1 MNIISR
7 LMRPQRVAV
16 IGASA
21 DITKTAGRPVAYLL
35 KHGFAGTVYPVNPK
49 ATEIC
54 GLTCY
59 SDIASL
65 PVVPDVGI
73 VLLGAE
79 RAHQAVKE
87 LAQIGCAAAIVLASG
102 YTEVGEEG
110 ARRQAELIA
119 AAGSMRILG
128 PNTIGL
134 VNITDG
140 IVLSASG
147 ALEMDHFPSGTISLV
162 SQSGGILGS
171 LLSRASARGI
181 GLAKLISTSNE
192 VDLELADFIDWL
204 VDDEAT
210 KVIALY
216 VETVRNTQKFR
227 AAALRAAQAGKPI
240 VAFKIGRSEAGAM
253 AAISHTGALAGSD
266 RMYDALFK
274 QTGILRAQRFDE
286 LLDMPAA
293 LATGRTLCGNRVAIL
308 TSTGGAGTLVSDALG
323 VTGFETPPPD
333 IETAAKLRALQKGDH
348 AALDRNPIDVTLAG
362 LQPELL
368 KGAISAVL
376 SSPTYDALVVIV
388 GASALAMPELMSNA
402 IKSCMSLSDK
412 PILAYISPDAP
423 HIGSLLTRGG
433 VPAFS
438 APESCSAALTAML
451 HASKYQAISSVVP
464 RRNDVFAAEAAQG
477 SQSETFAVP
486 QKNGVSRSSMDDC
499 FAFIKKLVA
508 ARIDIQS
515 SDGDLQ
521 TNQSLTPVH
530 CSLDEEQAKQLF
542 SIFGIPTVREAVVT
556 SPEEAQVAARSLNG
570 RAVLKILSADIQ
582 HKSDVGGV
590 AMNVSS
596 ETIGARLQLMTQDVN
611 KRAGVIP
618 ERFLVQEM
626 VSGGTEIILGMHR
639 DALGTAILLGMGGV
653 TAELLQDTTLRL
665 LPPDGGLSEE
675 SASEMVQ
682 SLKTW
687 PLLDGYRGRPKSDVD
702 ALIQAIMAFSEM
714 VAALGDRLLE
724 AEINPLFV
732 LESGWGVKAADGLVV
747 LAQHESYRF

>member
-1 MNIISR
+1 MQMNTITR

-21 DITKTAGRPVAYLL
+21 DIAKTAGRPVAYLL
-35 KHGFAGTVYPVNPK
+35 KHGFSGSVYPVNPK

-54 GLTCY
+54 GLPCY
-59 SDIASL
+59 PDIASL
-65 PVVPDVGI
+65 PSVPDVGI

-87 LAQIGCAAAIVLASG
+87 LAQLGCAAAIVLASG
-102 YTEVGEEG
+102 YTEVGVEG
-110 ARRQAELIA
+110 ARRQAELLQ
-119 AAGSMRILG
+119 AAGAMRILG

-134 VNITDG
+134 VNITDR

-147 ALEMDHFPSGTISLV
+147 ALEMDHFPSGAISLV

-171 LLSRASARGI
+171 LLARASARGI
-181 GLAKLISTSNE
+181 GLAKMISTSNE

-216 VETVRNTQKFR
+216 VETVRDTEKFR
-227 AAALRAAQAGKPI
+227 AAALRARLAGKPI
-240 VAFKIGRSEAGAM
+240 VAFKIGRSEAGAK

-293 LATGRTLCGNRVAIL
+293 LATGRTLRGNRVAIL
-308 TSTGGAGTLVSDALG
+308 TSTGGAGTLVSDSLG

-333 IETAAKLRALQKGDH
+333 AETAAKLRALQQGDH

-376 SSPTYDALVVIV
+376 ASPTYDALVVIV

-412 PILAYISPDAP
+412 PILAYISPHAP
-423 HIGSLLTRGG
+423 NIGSLLTQGG

-438 APESCSAALTAML
+438 APESCSAALVAML
-451 HASKYQAISSVVP
+451 HASHTTASEAIESIVT
-464 RRNDVFAAEAAQG
+464 AAQLSAIG
-477 SQSETFAVP
+477 ALP
-486 QKNGVSRSSMDDC
+486 AG
-499 FAFIKKLVA
+499 
-508 ARIDIQS
+508 
-515 SDGDLQ
+515 
-521 TNQSLTPVH
+521 
-530 CSLDEEQAKQLF
+530 SLDEEQAKRLF
-542 SIFGIPTVREAVVT
+542 STFGITSVREHVVATPEQAQSAVV
-556 SPEEAQVAARSLNG
+556 ALG
-570 RAVLKILSADIQ
+570 DRAVLKILSAEIL
-582 HKSDVGGV
+582 HKSEVGGV
-590 AMNVSS
+590 AVNLSAA
-596 ETIGARLQLMTQDVN
+596 TISDRLLQMTQDVTH
-611 KRAGVIP
+611 KAGVTP
-618 ERFLVQEM
+618 QRFLVQEM
-626 VSGGTEIILGMHR
+626 VSGGIEIILGMHR
-639 DALGTAILLGMGGV
+639 DVLGVAILLGMGGV

-665 LPPDGGLSEE
+665 LPSKGGLSPD
-675 SASEMVQ
+675 AAREMAM

-687 PLLDGYRGRPKSDVD
+687 PLLDGYRGRPKADVE
-702 ALIQAIMAFSEM
+702 ALIKAIVAFSEM
-714 VAALGDRLLE
+714 VATLGERLLE

-732 LESGWGVKAADGLVV
+732 LDQGQGVRAADGIVV
-747 LAQHESYRF
+747 LA

>member
-1 MNIISR
+1 MNTISR

-16 IGASA
+16 VGASA
-21 DITKTAGRPVAYLL
+21 DVTKTAGRPVAYLL
-35 KHGFAGTVYPVNPK
+35 KHGFSGDVYPVNPK

-54 GLTCY
+54 GLPCY
-59 SDIASL
+59 PDIASL
-65 PVVPDVGI
+65 PNVPDVGI

-79 RAHQAVKE
+79 RAHHAVKE
-87 LAQIGCAAAIVLASG
+87 LAQLGCTAAIVLASG

-110 ARRQAELIA
+110 ARRQVELLL
-119 AAGSMRILG
+119 AAGAMRILG

-134 VNITDG
+134 VNITDR

-147 ALEMDHFPSGTISLV
+147 ALEMDHFPSGAISLV

-181 GLAKLISTSNE
+181 GLAKMISTSNE

-210 KVIALY
+210 RVIALY
-216 VETVRNTQKFR
+216 VETVRDTQKFR

-240 VAFKIGRSEAGAM
+240 VAFKIGRSEAGAK

-293 LATGRTLCGNRVAIL
+293 LATGRTLRGNRVAIL

-333 IETAAKLRALQKGDH
+333 AETATKLRALQKGDH

-376 SSPTYDALVVIV
+376 ASPTYDALVVIV

-402 IKSCMSLSDK
+402 IKSCMALSDK
-412 PILAYISPDAP
+412 PILAYISPHAP
-423 HIGSLLTRGG
+423 HIGSLLTQGG

-438 APESCSAALTAML
+438 APESCSAALVAML
-451 HASKYQAISSVVP
+451 HASQAKTP
-464 RRNDVFAAEAAQG
+464 EPAQSIVTLDQLSALRTWPG
-477 SQSETFAVP
+477 
-486 QKNGVSRSSMDDC
+486 G
-499 FAFIKKLVA
+499 
-508 ARIDIQS
+508 
-515 SDGDLQ
+515 
-521 TNQSLTPVH
+521 
-530 CSLDEEQAKQLF
+530 SLDEEQAKRLF
-542 SIFGIPTVREAVVT
+542 SSFGITSVRETVVT
-556 SPEEAQVAARSLNG
+556 TPEQALAALTTLG
-570 RAVLKILSADIQ
+570 ERAVLKVLSSEIL
-582 HKSDVGGV
+582 HKSEMGGV
-590 AMNVSS
+590 AVNVSAA
-596 ETIGARLQLMTQDVN
+596 TISNRLLQMKQEVKN
-611 KRAGVIP
+611 KSGITP
-618 ERFLVQEM
+618 KQFLVQEM
-626 VSGGTEIILGMHR
+626 VSGGIEIILGMHR
-639 DALGTAILLGMGGV
+639 DVLGVAILLGMGGV

-665 LPPDGGLSEE
+665 LPSEGGLSVET
-675 SASEMVQ
+675 AREMAM

-687 PLLDGYRGRPKSDVD
+687 PLLDGYRGRAKADVN
-702 ALIQAIMAFSEM
+702 ALVEAIVNFSTM

-732 LESGWGVKAADGLVV
+732 LEQGRGIKAADGIVV
-747 LAQHESYRF
+747 LAHS

>member
-1 MNIISR
+1 MNTISR
-7 LMRPQRVAV
+7 LMRPQCVAV

-21 DITKTAGRPVAYLL
+21 DILKTAGRPVAYLL
-35 KHGFAGTVYPVNPK
+35 KHGYSGQVYPVNPK

-54 GLTCY
+54 GLPCY
-59 SDIASL
+59 PDIASL
-65 PVVPDVGI
+65 PTVPDVGI

-110 ARRQAELIA
+110 ARRQAELLQ
-119 AAGSMRILG
+119 AAGAMRILG

-134 VNITDG
+134 VNITDR

-147 ALEMDHFPSGTISLV
+147 ALEMDHFPSGAISLV

-181 GLAKLISTSNE
+181 GLAKMISTSNE

-210 KVIALY
+210 RVIALY
-216 VETVRNTQKFR
+216 VETVRDTNKFR

-240 VAFKIGRSEAGAM
+240 VAFKIGRSEAGAK

-293 LATGRTLCGNRVAIL
+293 LATARTLHGNRIAIL

-323 VTGFETPPPD
+323 VSGFETPPPD
-333 IETAAKLRALQKGDH
+333 AQTAAKLRALQQGDH

-412 PILAYISPDAP
+412 PILAYISPHAP
-423 HIGSLLTRGG
+423 NIGSLLTQGG

-438 APESCSAALTAML
+438 APESCSAALVAML
-451 HASKYQAISSVVP
+451 HASQAKTSTLVTPALRKQQSNVL
-464 RRNDVFAAEAAQG
+464 G
-477 SQSETFAVP
+477 SWPA
-486 QKNGVSRSSMDDC
+486 G
-499 FAFIKKLVA
+499 
-508 ARIDIQS
+508 
-515 SDGDLQ
+515 
-521 TNQSLTPVH
+521 
-530 CSLDEEQAKQLF
+530 SLDEEQAKRLF
-542 SIFGIPTVREAVVT
+542 SSFGIASVRETVVT
-556 SPEEAQVAARSLNG
+556 TAEQAQAAIVALG
-570 RAVLKILSADIQ
+570 ERAVLKVLSSEIL
-582 HKSDVGGV
+582 HKSEMGGV
-590 AMNVSS
+590 AINVTQASIS
-596 ETIGARLQLMTQDVN
+596 DRLLQMTQDVKN
-611 KRAGVIP
+611 RSGITP
-618 ERFLVQEM
+618 SRFLVQEM
-626 VSGGTEIILGMHR
+626 VSGGVEIILGMHR
-639 DALGTAILLGMGGV
+639 DVLGVAILLGMGGV

-665 LPPDGGLSEE
+665 LPSTGGLSAET
-675 SASEMVQ
+675 AREMVV

-687 PLLDGYRGRPKSDVD
+687 PLLDGYRGRTKADIE
-702 ALIQAIMAFSEM
+702 ALVKAIVAFSEM
-714 VAALGDRLLE
+714 VAAFGDRLLE

-732 LESGWGVKAADGLVV
+732 LEAGQGVKAADGIAV
-747 LAQHESYRF
+747 LAIESV

>member
-1 MNIISR
+1 MNTISR
-7 LMRPQRVAV
+7 LMRPQTVAV

-35 KHGFAGTVYPVNPK
+35 KHGFSGVVYPVNPK

-54 GLTCY
+54 GLACY
-59 SDIASL
+59 PDIASL
-65 PVVPDVGI
+65 PTVPDVGI

-87 LAQIGCAAAIVLASG
+87 LAKIGCAAAIVLASG

-134 VNITDG
+134 VNITDQ

-147 ALEMDHFPSGTISLV
+147 ALEMDHFPSGAISLV

-171 LLSRASARGI
+171 LLARASARGI
-181 GLAKLISTSNE
+181 GLAKMISTSNE

-216 VETVRNTQKFR
+216 VETVRDTKKFR
-227 AAALRAAQAGKPI
+227 AAALRARQAGKPI
-240 VAFKIGRSEAGAM
+240 VAFKIGRSEAGAK

-293 LATGRTLCGNRVAIL
+293 LATGRSLRGNRVAIL

-333 IETAAKLRALQKGDH
+333 AETAAKLRALQQGDH

-412 PILAYISPDAP
+412 PILAYISPHAP
-423 HIGSLLTRGG
+423 NIGSLLTQGG

-438 APESCSAALTAML
+438 APESCSAALVAML
-451 HASKYQAISSVVP
+451 HASQTMASELVEPIV
-464 RRNDVFAAEAAQG
+464 NAAQ
-477 SQSETFAVP
+477 
-486 QKNGVSRSSMDDC
+486 RSAINALPS
-499 FAFIKKLVA
+499 
-508 ARIDIQS
+508 
-515 SDGDLQ
+515 G
-521 TNQSLTPVH
+521 
-530 CSLDEEQAKQLF
+530 SLDEEQAKRLF
-542 SIFGIPTVREAVVT
+542 SSFGITAVREAIVT
-556 SPEEAQVAARSLNG
+556 TPEQAQTALSALG
-570 RAVLKILSADIQ
+570 EKGVLKILSSEIL
-582 HKSDVGGV
+582 HKSEIGGV
-590 AMNVSS
+590 AVNVTAA
-596 ETIGARLQLMTQDVN
+596 TISQRLLQMTQDVTN
-611 KRAGVIP
+611 KAGITP
-618 ERFLVQEM
+618 QRFLVQEM
-626 VSGGTEIILGMHR
+626 VSGGIEIILGMHR
-639 DALGTAILLGMGGV
+639 DVLGVAILLGMGGV

-665 LPPDGGLSEE
+665 LPSTGGLSEE
-675 SASEMVQ
+675 TAREMAL

-687 PLLDGYRGRPKSDVD
+687 PLLDGYRGRPKADVE
-702 ALIQAIMAFSEM
+702 ALVKAIVDFSSM
-714 VAALGDRLLE
+714 VSTLGDRLLE

-732 LESGWGVKAADGLVV
+732 LEQGQGVRAADGIVV
-747 LAQHESYRF
+747 LERI

>member
-1 MNIISR
+1 MNTISR
-7 LMRPQRVAV
+7 LMRPQTVAV

-21 DITKTAGRPVAYLL
+21 DIAKTAGRPVAYLL
-35 KHGFAGTVYPVNPK
+35 KHGFSGVVYPVNPK
-49 ATEIC
+49 ASEIC
-54 GLTCY
+54 GLPCY
-59 SDIASL
+59 PDIASL
-65 PVVPDVGI
+65 PTVPDVGI

-87 LAQIGCAAAIVLASG
+87 LAQTGCAAAIVLASG

-110 ARRQAELIA
+110 AKRQAELIA

-134 VNITDG
+134 VNITDQ

-147 ALEMDHFPSGTISLV
+147 ALEMDHFPSGAISLV

-171 LLSRASARGI
+171 LLARASARGI
-181 GLAKLISTSNE
+181 GLAKMISTSNE

-216 VETVRNTQKFR
+216 VETVRDTKKFR
-227 AAALRAAQAGKPI
+227 AAALRARQTGKPI
-240 VAFKIGRSEAGAM
+240 VAFKIGRSEAGAK

-274 QTGILRAQRFDE
+274 QAGILRAQRFDE

-293 LATGRTLCGNRVAIL
+293 LATGRSLRGNRVAIL

-323 VTGFETPPPD
+323 VTDFETPPPD
-333 IETAAKLRALQKGDH
+333 AETAEKLRALQQGDH

-412 PILAYISPDAP
+412 PILAYISPHAP
-423 HIGSLLTRGG
+423 NIGSLLTQGG

-438 APESCSAALTAML
+438 APESCSAALVAML
-451 HASKYQAISSVVP
+451 HARQPMTSEPINTIAT
-464 RRNDVFAAEAAQG
+464 AAQ
-477 SQSETFAVP
+477 
-486 QKNGVSRSSMDDC
+486 RSTINALPS
-499 FAFIKKLVA
+499 
-508 ARIDIQS
+508 
-515 SDGDLQ
+515 G
-521 TNQSLTPVH
+521 
-530 CSLDEEQAKQLF
+530 SLDEEQAKRLF
-542 SIFGIPTVREAVVT
+542 SSFGIAAVRETIVT
-556 SPEEAQVAARSLNG
+556 TPEQAQTALSALGERG
-570 RAVLKILSADIQ
+570 VLKILSSEIL
-582 HKSDVGGV
+582 HKSEIGGV
-590 AMNVSS
+590 AVNVSIENIS
-596 ETIGARLQLMTQDVN
+596 NRLLQMTQDVTN
-611 KRAGVIP
+611 KAGITP
-618 ERFLVQEM
+618 QRFLVQEM
-626 VSGGTEIILGMHR
+626 VSGGVEIILGMHR
-639 DALGTAILLGMGGV
+639 DVLGIAILLGMGGV

-665 LPPDGGLSEE
+665 LPPTGGLSAET
-675 SASEMVQ
+675 AREMAL

-687 PLLDGYRGRPKSDVD
+687 PLLDGYRGQPKADVE
-702 ALIQAIMAFSEM
+702 ALVNAIVDFSTM
-714 VAALGDRLLE
+714 VATLGDRLLE

-732 LESGWGVKAADGLVV
+732 LEQGQGVKAADGIVILGNV
-747 LAQHESYRF
+747 

>member
-1 MNIISR
+1 MQMNTITR

-21 DITKTAGRPVAYLL
+21 DIAKTAGRPVAYLL
-35 KHGFAGTVYPVNPK
+35 KHGFSGSVYPVNPK

-54 GLTCY
+54 GLPCY
-59 SDIASL
+59 PDIASL
-65 PVVPDVGI
+65 PSVPDVGI

-87 LAQIGCAAAIVLASG
+87 LAQLGCAAAIVLASG

-110 ARRQAELIA
+110 ARRQAELLQ
-119 AAGSMRILG
+119 AAGAMRILG

-134 VNITDG
+134 VNITDR

-147 ALEMDHFPSGTISLV
+147 ALEMDHFPSGAISLV

-171 LLSRASARGI
+171 LLARASARGI
-181 GLAKLISTSNE
+181 GLAKMISTSNE

-216 VETVRNTQKFR
+216 VETVRDTEKFR
-227 AAALRAAQAGKPI
+227 AAALRARLAGKPI
-240 VAFKIGRSEAGAM
+240 VAFKIGRSEAGAK

-293 LATGRTLCGNRVAIL
+293 LATGRTLRGNRVAIL
-308 TSTGGAGTLVSDALG
+308 TSTGGAGTLVSDSLG

-333 IETAAKLRALQKGDH
+333 AETAAKLRALQQGDH

-376 SSPTYDALVVIV
+376 ASPTYDALVVIV

-412 PILAYISPDAP
+412 PILAYISPHAP
-423 HIGSLLTRGG
+423 NIGSLLTQGG

-438 APESCSAALTAML
+438 APESCSAALVAML
-451 HASKYQAISSVVP
+451 HASHTTASEAIESIVT
-464 RRNDVFAAEAAQG
+464 AAQLSAIG
-477 SQSETFAVP
+477 ALP
-486 QKNGVSRSSMDDC
+486 AG
-499 FAFIKKLVA
+499 
-508 ARIDIQS
+508 
-515 SDGDLQ
+515 
-521 TNQSLTPVH
+521 
-530 CSLDEEQAKQLF
+530 SLDEEQAKRLF
-542 SIFGIPTVREAVVT
+542 STFGITSVREHVVATPEQAQSAVV
-556 SPEEAQVAARSLNG
+556 ALG
-570 RAVLKILSADIQ
+570 DRAVLKILSAEIL
-582 HKSDVGGV
+582 HKSEVGGV
-590 AMNVSS
+590 AVNLSAA
-596 ETIGARLQLMTQDVN
+596 TISDRLLQMTQDVTH
-611 KRAGVIP
+611 KASVTP
-618 ERFLVQEM
+618 QRFLVQEM
-626 VSGGTEIILGMHR
+626 VSGGIEIILGMHR
-639 DALGTAILLGMGGV
+639 DVLGVAILLGMGGV

-665 LPPDGGLSEE
+665 LPSKGGLSPD
-675 SASEMVQ
+675 AAREMAM

-687 PLLDGYRGRPKSDVD
+687 PLLDGYRGRPKADVE
-702 ALIQAIMAFSEM
+702 ALIKAIVAFSEM
-714 VAALGDRLLE
+714 VATLGERLFE

-732 LESGWGVKAADGLVV
+732 LDQGQGVRAADGIVV
-747 LAQHESYRF
+747 LV